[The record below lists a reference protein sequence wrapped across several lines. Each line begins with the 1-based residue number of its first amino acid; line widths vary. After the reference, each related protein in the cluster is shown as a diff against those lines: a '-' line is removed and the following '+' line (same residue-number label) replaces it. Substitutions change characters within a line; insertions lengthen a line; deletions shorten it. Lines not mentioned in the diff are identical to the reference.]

1 MVPPSVD
8 NLLVAG
14 RYFPPPNFVSI
25 TIRLFFKQSDFIP
38 LIRCVAGDKTSHCAM
53 RNMMA
58 CTVTGQT
65 QIQIQ
70 IQRQIQTW
78 NWIHCA
84 MRTTS
89 WLALSQVKGQALL
102 LPSLSRYILKIM
114 KLSHLELSS
123 IQALSQI
130 VIWSAGGGEH
140 PGGGRQEGAGGAGQA
155 RSEDTLKVHWT
166 NTNTTTRQMQIQSL
180 N

>member
-1 MVPPSVD
+1 
-8 NLLVAG
+8 
-14 RYFPPPNFVSI
+14 
-25 TIRLFFKQSDFIP
+25 
-38 LIRCVAGDKTSHCAM
+38 M

-78 NWIHCA
+78 NWIHYT
-84 MRTTS
+84 MRKTS

-114 KLSHLELSS
+114 KLRHLELSS

-155 RSEDTLKVHWT
+155 RGKDPLGSSFS
-166 NTNTTTRQMQIQSL
+166 RQEMLFEELENIIERSL
-180 N
+180 WEQLIKIGKGSIRTWMSLALLEIDNVIND